1 MKIRVRNDTVTIEG
15 YVNAVERDS
24 KTLWSRMGQ
33 FIERI
38 KAGAFRR
45 ALERNK
51 NVRLL
56 LNHREDRDLGGTGDG
71 NLTLREDNIGL
82 YARAVVTD
90 SEVVEKAR
98 NGDLVGW
105 SFGFYD
111 RPDGVV
117 KRMIDGILHRDVS
130 DMELEEVS
138 ILDSRKT
145 PAYDGTLIMA
155 RDGEEKLQL
164 RSEPFFD
171 DAELTVEETQPE
183 PEKEKEEEKQ
193 PEETRAEIDYS
204 EAIKMIAEM
213 KGD

>member
-45 ALERNK
+45 ALERNN

-56 LNHREDRDLGGTGDG
+56 LNHREDRDLGGTADG

-82 YARAVVTD
+82 HARAVVND
-90 SEVVEKAR
+90 KEVAEKAR
-98 NGDLVGW
+98 NGELVGW

-117 KRMIDGILHRDVS
+117 KRMVDGILHRDVS

-138 ILDSRKT
+138 ILDNRKT
-145 PAYDGTLIMA
+145 PAYDGTLVMV
-155 RDGEEKLQL
+155 RGGEEKLQL

-171 DAELTVEETQPE
+171 ETELTIEETTPE
-183 PEKEKEEEKQ
+183 LEKAEENQ
-193 PEETRAEIDYS
+193 PEEKRAKIDYS

-213 KGD
+213 KGDLK